1 MQDLEKTS
9 RKSQYRLMIGI
20 VFVFFLMV
28 FGYTV
33 FWEIRYYTKYNHF
46 QKVEAVVVSQEVEDG
61 KTYDVLKYIVDGN
74 EYQKLTD
81 YESKNNIGDKVIV
94 YYDINSPIGVIYSLD
109 YRRYALPIITIMFF
123 AVWLS
128 LYIIYRITYPKVK
141 TRVRKKRET
150 PVDMLLGDQ

>member
-9 RKSQYRLMIGI
+9 RKSQYRLMISI

-28 FGYTV
+28 LGYTI

-46 QKVEAVVVSQEVEDG
+46 QKVEAVVVSQEIEDG
-61 KTYDVLKYIVDGN
+61 KTYDVLKYIVDGD
-74 EYQKLTD
+74 EYQKVTD

-94 YYDINSPIGVIYSLD
+94 YYDINSPVGVIYSLD

-141 TRVRKKRET
+141 TKVRKKRET
-150 PVDMLLGDQ
+150 PVEILLGDQ

>member
-9 RKSQYRLMIGI
+9 RKSQYRLMISI

-28 FGYTV
+28 LGYTI

-61 KTYDVLKYIVDGN
+61 KTYDVLKYIVDGD
-74 EYQKLTD
+74 EYQKVTD

-94 YYDINSPIGVIYSLD
+94 YYDINSPVGVIYSLD

-141 TRVRKKRET
+141 TKVHKKRET
-150 PVDMLLGDQ
+150 PVEILLGDQ

>member
-28 FGYTV
+28 LGYTI

-46 QKVEAVVVSQEVEDG
+46 QKVEAVVVSQEIEDG
-61 KTYDVLKYIVDGN
+61 KTYDVLKYIVDGD
-74 EYQKLTD
+74 EYQKVTD

-94 YYDINSPIGVIYSLD
+94 YYDINSPVGVIYSLD

-141 TRVRKKRET
+141 TKVRKKRET
-150 PVDMLLGDQ
+150 PVEILLGDQ